1 MPSRTHWELTP
12 RQSVEQECG
21 RRGTA
26 RVVAGCL
33 ALLAGGDADDSLVH
47 ALGGPAA
54 DSVLGSH
61 PRRDQRYFLRVGAA
75 RALLYAW
82 DDSVPGVRDAVLA
95 GLADESWRVRE
106 MAAKVV
112 ARRELGVGLAAVAE
126 LWHDPVARDRA
137 AAARAPAVRTTAQP
151 RAGAP
156 ITARS
161 GAA

>member
-61 PRRDQRYFLRVGAA
+61 PRRDQRYFLRVWAA

-126 LWHDPVARDRA
+126 LWHDPVPRVRA
-137 AAARAPAVRTTAQP
+137 AAARATAILTTAQ
-151 RAGAP
+151 A
-156 ITARS
+156 
-161 GAA
+161 